1 MERLKKQL
9 RFRAVFFHFP
19 SLLGNRILGGPHGAA
34 RPVIARK
41 DESPSEGPKNRFQG
55 QKTACASSGIRGG
68 QERIN
73 FMDGRFRP
81 KSAKIRMQF
90 PVKEKP

>member
-9 RFRAVFFHFP
+9 RFRAVFSISRHCSEIESLAAPMARRGP
-19 SLLGNRILGGPHGAA
+19 S
-34 RPVIARK
+34 IARK